1 MPTIKQ
7 EWYCIVNPHAGSGK
21 TMPEWAKAEKYLT
34 DLDVPYKTTLTNY
47 RFHATKLAYEAAQ
60 HGYRKILA
68 VGGDGSV
75 HETLEGIM
83 RYCDETG
90 VPPEDFYLSVVPI
103 GSGNDWIKSTEV
115 PHDIEKVCAL
125 LSSGSFMR
133 EDIVAVETSA
143 GVCHMANI
151 GGIGF
156 DSQVCVRVN
165 AEKDMGKRSRLIYFE
180 SLIHTILRTKGF
192 HTVIEA
198 DGKNVFDGECYS
210 IAFGNGKYSGSG
222 MRQVPLAV
230 MDDGLLDYMIVP
242 KVSLL
247 RIAREIPRLFTGMLF
262 KIKCL
267 VTGRCSMVSVTS
279 PDPSCRQ
286 VAEIDG
292 EVKGSLPVTIKM
304 TGQQINVLTGRKDIR
319 K

>member
-7 EWYCIVNPHAGSGK
+7 DWYCIVNPHAGSGK
-21 TMPEWAKAEKYLT
+21 TMPEWARAEKYLT
-34 DLDVPYKTTLTNY
+34 ALEVPYKTTLTNY
-47 RFHATKLAYEAAQ
+47 RFHATKLAYEAAS

-75 HETLEGIM
+75 HETLEGLM
-83 RYCDETG
+83 QYSLETG
-90 VPPEDFYLSVVPI
+90 TPPEEFYLAVIPI
-103 GSGNDWIKSTEV
+103 GSGNDWIKSAEV

-125 LSSGSFMR
+125 ISSGSFMR
-133 EDIVAVETSA
+133 EDIVAVETSE

-165 AEKDMGKRSRLIYFE
+165 AEKDMGKRSRLIYF
-180 SLIHTILRTKGF
+180 SALIYTVLHTKGF
-192 HTVIEA
+192 HAHIET
-198 DGKNVFDGECYS
+198 DGKTVFDAECYS

-242 KVSLL
+242 KVSIL
-247 RIAREIPRLFTGMLF
+247 RIAREIPRLFTGKLY
-262 KIKCL
+262 KTRCL
-267 VTGRCSMVSVTS
+267 ITGRCTAVRVTS
-279 PDPSCRQ
+279 PDTSCHH

-292 EVKGSLPVTIKM
+292 EIKGGLPVSIKM
-304 TGQQINVLTGRKDIR
+304 TGQQINVLTGRKDIQE
-319 K
+319 